1 MLAYGY
7 PNLKYFEIF
16 AGQHPSEK
24 IYSVQV
30 KEWNNKY
37 PNCAAVIQTKEQE
50 LSDRIEHLRVS
61 PTDELVQLMSDKG
74 IELPNEI
81 YVHPVAYKWVEVVGQ
96 KKNNFNTKMIL
107 AAIVAAVSFLK

>member
-30 KEWNNKY
+30 QEWNSKY
-37 PNCAAVIQTKEQE
+37 PNCAAVMQTKEQE
-50 LSDRIEHLRVS
+50 LTDRIKQRVT

-81 YVHPVAYKWVEVVGQ
+81 YVQPVAYKWIEMVGQ